1 MEKGFPMNKIVPVSL
16 ACGLAFLFLF
26 GCGPE
31 SGEPE
36 WTAFYSEKI
45 AAVNGAANAL
55 AAARNTAL
63 AAAELEK
70 GYKILREAIAQEAF
84 LLNRHPRAKEDPE
97 IRKLQEDYLAAS
109 DKFSREIEAL
119 PARLVSDR
127 TLIEALKKIGSR
139 NKPM

>member
-1 MEKGFPMNKIVPVSL
+1 MNKIGPVSL
-16 ACGLAFLFLF
+16 ACALAFLFLF
-26 GCGPE
+26 GCGTE

-36 WTAFYSEKI
+36 WNAFYSEKT

-55 AAARNTAL
+55 AAARNTDQ

-70 GYKILREAIAQEAF
+70 GYKILREAVAQEAF
-84 LLNRHPRAKEDPE
+84 LLNRYPVAQEAPE

-119 PARLVSDR
+119 PARLVADR
-127 TLIEALKKIGSR
+127 TLIEALKKIGTR